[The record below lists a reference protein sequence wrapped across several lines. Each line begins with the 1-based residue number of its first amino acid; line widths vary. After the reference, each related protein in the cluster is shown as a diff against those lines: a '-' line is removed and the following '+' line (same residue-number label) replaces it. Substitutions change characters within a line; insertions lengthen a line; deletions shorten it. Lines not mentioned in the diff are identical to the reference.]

1 MSYEK
6 DSIRIHVETHFLTL
20 DSYGRM
26 YERKRIQRLE
36 AEKKE
41 EKVKESI
48 GVKDATNQ
56 NQEEDHMNHNGVI
69 SVENGAEESRNE
81 EKKPVLKKAEEGTG
95 HKKVL
100 SKSEPESDDLD
111 ELNKSLAKL
120 AESVVGKKK
129 AEVKIQDLK
138 HQSNDFHKLNGNSSN
153 AGREVGNEKFD
164 EIENVVEKKK
174 DVEGEPESQRKLSI
188 ESPTGKEGKDDV
200 FVYLCP
206 FPACDFSTDFEVGL
220 SFYQV
225 SSRFLVAGNEV
236 WSSCQPRGGG
246 AQHPTI

>member
-6 DSIRIHVETHFLTL
+6 EAISSHVETHFLTL

-41 EKVKESI
+41 EKVKESV
-48 GVKDATNQ
+48 GEDVKNEK
-56 NQEEDHMNHNGVI
+56 QEEEDMNHSIEKGA
-69 SVENGAEESRNE
+69 ENGLK
-81 EKKPVLKKAEEGTG
+81 EKEGTVVG
-95 HKKVL
+95 NE
-100 SKSEPESDDLD
+100 KSEAKGDDLD

-138 HQSNDFHKLNGNSSN
+138 HQPNDHHRINGNSSK
-153 AGREVGNEKFD
+153 VEKETGHEQVD
-164 EIENVVEKKK
+164 EIEKVKVTEMVELIEKVNEIEQNAKLEK
-174 DVEGEPESQRKLSI
+174 DVERPPELQRKLSF
-188 ESPTGKEGKDDV
+188 ESPPGKDCKDDV

-206 FPACDFSTDFEVGL
+206 FPACDFSTDFEV
-220 SFYQV
+220 V
-225 SSRFLVAGNEV
+225 
-236 WSSCQPRGGG
+236 P
-246 AQHPTI
+246 